1 MKCDSSSY
9 ALLLTL
15 FMVED
20 FALRHWVESLFNGR
34 VTVINGYFSCT
45 LVPVMFSV
53 NFKYSCFFVQRDVDS
68 V

>member
-34 VTVINGYFSCT
+34 VTVIYGYFSCT